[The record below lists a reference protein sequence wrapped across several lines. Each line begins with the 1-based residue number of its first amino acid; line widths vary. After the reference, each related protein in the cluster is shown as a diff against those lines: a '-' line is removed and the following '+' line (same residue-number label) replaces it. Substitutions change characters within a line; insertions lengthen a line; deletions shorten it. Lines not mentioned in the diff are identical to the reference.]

1 MGQVEENFLRARE
14 YLAEH
19 VHIAASS
26 GLYRTAAWGMEQAP
40 DFLNQV
46 WQVNTYLKP
55 KALLEA
61 LLETERRLGR
71 KRVKG
76 QGYQNRPIDL
86 DMLLY
91 DDLVL
96 DLPGL
101 QIPHP
106 RLCERRF
113 ALLPLA
119 ELAPHYQHPLRR
131 QTVAQLLTECGDK
144 NRVERC

>member
-1 MGQVEENFLRARE
+1 MGNVAENFLRARE
-14 YLAEH
+14 YLLEH
-19 VHIAASS
+19 LDITAFS

-46 WQVNTYLKP
+46 WQVYTHLKP
-55 KALLEA
+55 KPLLEV
-61 LLETERRLGR
+61 LLETERWLGR
-71 KRVKG
+71 KRTKG

-86 DMLLY
+86 DILLY

-131 QTVAQLLTECGDK
+131 QTVAQLLDECGDK